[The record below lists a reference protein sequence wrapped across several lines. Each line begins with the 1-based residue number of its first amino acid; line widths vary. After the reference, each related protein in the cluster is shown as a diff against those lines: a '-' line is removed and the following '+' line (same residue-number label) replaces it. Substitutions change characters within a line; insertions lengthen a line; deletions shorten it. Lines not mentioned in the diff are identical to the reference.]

1 MQVVANTLAPY
12 VAHGIGQQFGHGED
26 KNKAAQLVS
35 HAILGAAV
43 AATGGNNALS
53 AGIAACGSEA
63 AAPLLV
69 EYLYGKKAKDLTA
82 SQKNYS
88 SSS

>member
-1 MQVVANTLAPY
+1 MW
-12 VAHGIGQQFGHGED
+12 QQFGHGED

-43 AATGGNNALS
+43 LVIGANNTFS
-53 AGIAACGSEA
+53 AGIAAGGSEV
-63 AAPLLV
+63 AAPLLA
-69 EYLYGKKAKDLTA
+69 EYLYGKKAKDSTS